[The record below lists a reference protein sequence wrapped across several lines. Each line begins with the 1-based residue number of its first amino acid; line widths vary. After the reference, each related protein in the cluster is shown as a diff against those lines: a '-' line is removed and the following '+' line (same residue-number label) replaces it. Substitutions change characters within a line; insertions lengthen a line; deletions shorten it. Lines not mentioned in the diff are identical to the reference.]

1 MRKDR
6 NTFFTNY
13 NAQTASYIPN
23 VPNIPNNIPN
33 NINNNY
39 GPYQASQT
47 NSSFYSGPD
56 IGMSNEIDNR
66 LSKIERQINR
76 LDNRLTKLE
85 SSLSNNNTT
94 TNTEINEN
102 NYSNMYM
109 L

>member
-13 NAQTASYIPN
+13 NAQTASYMPN
-23 VPNIPNNIPN
+23 VPNMQAMP
-33 NINNNY
+33 NNNY
-39 GPYQASQT
+39 GPYQAAQT
-47 NSSFYSGPD
+47 NTSYYAGPD

-76 LDNRLTKLE
+76 LDNRVTKLE
-85 SSLSNNNTT
+85 NSIPNITGSN
-94 TNTEINEN
+94 NTEINEN

>member
-13 NAQTASYIPN
+13 NAQQASYIPN
-23 VPNIPNNIPN
+23 MQTIPNNF
-33 NINNNY
+33 
-39 GPYQASQT
+39 GPYQAAST
-47 NSSFYSGPD
+47 NTNFYAGPD

-66 LSKIERQINR
+66 LAKIERQINR
-76 LDNRLTKLE
+76 LDNRLSKLE
-85 SSLSNNNTT
+85 NNF
-94 TNTEINEN
+94 TNNQTPEITEN

>member
-13 NAQTASYIPN
+13 NAQSASYIPN
-23 VPNIPNNIPN
+23 TPNMQMPSNM
-33 NINNNY
+33 NNNF

-56 IGMSNEIDNR
+56 IGMTNELDNR

-76 LDNRLTKLE
+76 LDNRLSKLE
-85 SSLSNNNTT
+85 NSMSNYSQT
-94 TNTEINEN
+94 TEINEN

>member
-23 VPNIPNNIPN
+23 MQNMPNMS
-33 NINNNY
+33 NNNF

-56 IGMSNEIDNR
+56 IGMNNELDNR

-76 LDNRLTKLE
+76 LDNRMTKLE
-85 SSLSNNNTT
+85 NSIPSQSQT
-94 TNTEINEN
+94 TEITEN

>member
-1 MRKDR
+1 MRRDR

-13 NAQTASYIPN
+13 NAQTQSYIPTN
-23 VPNIPNNIPN
+23 MPNNIPN
-33 NINNNY
+33 GLNNQF
-39 GPYQASQT
+39 GPYQSASS

-56 IGMSNEIDNR
+56 IGITNDLDNR
-66 LSKIERQINR
+66 LYKIERQINR

-85 SSLSNNNTT
+85 NNQVTT
-94 TNTEINEN
+94 TEIKEN

>member
-13 NAQTASYIPN
+13 NAQTSGYIPSMPN
-23 VPNIPNNIPN
+23 APMVP
-33 NINNNY
+33 NNNY

-47 NSSFYSGPD
+47 NSSYYSGPD
-56 IGMSNEIDNR
+56 LGISNEIDNR

-85 SSLSNNNTT
+85 NNIPNPSS
-94 TNTEINEN
+94 NTEINEN

>member
-13 NAQTASYIPN
+13 NAQTQSYIPN
-23 VPNIPNNIPN
+23 NVPTGLNNQF
-33 NINNNY
+33 
-39 GPYQASQT
+39 GPYQAASS

-56 IGMSNEIDNR
+56 IGMTNE
-66 LSKIERQINR
+66 

-85 SSLSNNNTT
+85 NNPIS
-94 TNTEINEN
+94 NTEIKEN

>member
-13 NAQTASYIPN
+13 NAQQASYIPDM
-23 VPNIPNNIPN
+23 PNMQVMPN
-33 NINNNY
+33 NINSNGF
-39 GPYQASQT
+39 GPYQAAST
-47 NSSFYSGPD
+47 NSSFYAGPD
-56 IGMSNEIDNR
+56 IGASNDLDNR

-76 LDNRLTKLE
+76 LDNRVSKLE
-85 SSLSNNNTT
+85 NNMLSSNTPIE
-94 TNTEINEN
+94 NIEN

>member
-13 NAQTASYIPN
+13 NAQTASYM
-23 VPNIPNNIPN
+23 PNIPNMQGIP
-33 NINNNY
+33 NNNY
-39 GPYQASQT
+39 GPYQTSQT
-47 NSSFYSGPD
+47 NSSYYSGPD

-76 LDNRLTKLE
+76 LDNRLSKLE
-85 SSLSNNNTT
+85 NNLPTING
-94 TNTEINEN
+94 NTEINEN

>member
-13 NAQTASYIPN
+13 NAQQASYFPDMPN
-23 VPNIPNNIPN
+23 VSSVPNMNGNAF
-33 NINNNY
+33 
-39 GPYQASQT
+39 GPYQAAQT
-47 NSSFYSGPD
+47 NSSFYAGPD
-56 IGMSNEIDNR
+56 IGASNDLDNR

-76 LDNRLTKLE
+76 LDNRLSKLE
-85 SSLSNNNTT
+85 TNLNTT
-94 TNTEINEN
+94 NTTTEINEN